1 VLQIIIAMK
10 SSVDNMYNRVRES
23 SKALS
28 LILVSICF
36 VTLSTVELGFSQGV
50 DMRPT
55 IHKLVDSTGKE
66 KVICFLLVAPGECE
80 KCVGLIDDG
89 FRCVNSTKGS
99 KARLV
104 GAIRCARKAEMR
116 VFAKNY
122 DWHHE
127 MILDDGRVREMLGL
141 GVNVRLVIYS
151 MKTGH
156 ELGTILTSDLT
167 GSICAKLDGILK
179 NLE

>member
-10 SSVDNMYNRVRES
+10 YSTDTMYSTVREN
-23 SKALS
+23 SKSLS
-28 LILVSICF
+28 LIIVTICF
-36 VTLSTVELGFSQGV
+36 VMLSNAGLVFSQGV
-50 DMRPT
+50 DRRAT
-55 IHKLVDSTGKE
+55 IHKLVDSTGNE
-66 KVICFLLVAPGECE
+66 KVICFLLVAPGECA

-89 FRCVNSTKGS
+89 FRCVNSVNDS
-99 KARLV
+99 DARLV

-167 GSICAKLDGILK
+167 GSICAKLEGILK
-179 NLE
+179 NLQ